1 MILNQVKP
9 GQTVTFMKSLANE
22 IRFIVYIVYKI
33 SIIDLTESF
42 RVGNKWGRKDYPKN
56 IYQH

>member
-9 GQTVTFMKSLANE
+9 GHTVTFMKSLANE

-33 SIIDLTESF
+33 SIIDLTESS
-42 RVGNKWGRKDYPKN
+42 RVGNK
-56 IYQH
+56 

>member
-33 SIIDLTESF
+33 SIIDLTESS

-56 IYQH
+56 I